1 MDSWP
6 IILVLLRWC
15 HLLALASLFG
25 TLVSLALV
33 APAGMSEG
41 GATAASARHRLVSL
55 ARQSDGAALLIG
67 VVWTV
72 LQAAAM
78 ASATSFWDTLL
89 ALVTVL
95 RNTRFGHLVLLR

>member
-1 MDSWP
+1 MDRWAV
-6 IILVLLRWC
+6 ILVLLRGC

-33 APAGMSEG
+33 APAGLG
-41 GATAASARHRLVSL
+41 KAGAAPARERLVRL

-67 VVWTV
+67 VIWTI

-78 ASATSFWDTLL
+78 ASTTSLGETLS
-89 ALVTVL
+89 AVVTVL
-95 RNTRFGHLVLLR
+95 SGTRFGHLVLIRFG